1 MQGEGPPRL
10 SFMLRVPVPFSG
22 WFARQRG
29 RRIHHVGRC
38 PIPKKGTSHVLL
50 GTLCWA
56 SGLFIRAMPPVMAFA
71 GGSLGF
77 LTPFP
82 IQDWMKVL
90 VPILGCMNEARR
102 AGNREGTAPQIL
114 HEKLLQGTQK
124 EIPKRTDVV
133 LKVPCQAGVYLVDM
147 VLCNPMLGV
156 HTSLDFKT
164 VQVNRCLDRGDLS
177 SSA

>member
-1 MQGEGPPRL
+1 MACGWFRLVFRGLAELGWMQREGPPRL
-10 SFMLRVPVPFSG
+10 SFLLRVPVPFSG

-102 AGNREGTAPQIL
+102 AGNQEGTAPQIL
-114 HEKLLQGTQK
+114 HENYSQK

-133 LKVPCQAGVYLVDM
+133 LKVPSWS
-147 VLCNPMLGV
+147 VLGG
-156 HTSLDFKT
+156 HGSLQSD
-164 VQVNRCLDRGDLS
+164 VR
-177 SSA
+177 